1 MTATGSHRRHPKR
14 YVARRV
20 GAKPWQRTAAV
31 GALASSALALVGL
44 VVLVLYR
51 PLHALGVVAIAVLF
65 LAACFVALTST
76 GVRRLVVTAAAAVS
90 GLGLVVSVLFWSP
103 DPGEP
108 DVLPVAVLALFVA
121 GAALQRY
128 ALVLPPPSGPR
139 LFEVTPGRRATNR
152 PVLIVNLRSG
162 GGKAETFDI
171 PGRCA
176 EHGIDVVV
184 LEPGADLVE
193 LATDA
198 VGRGADALGMAGG
211 DGSLGVVA
219 TVAAEHDLPFVCVP
233 VGTRN
238 HFALDL
244 GLDRADPTQ
253 ALSSFLSGDER
264 RIDYALVNDRVFVN
278 NVSLGVYAAVV
289 AQETYR
295 DAKLETVTQVLPELW
310 EAGGPWF
317 DLHFDVPDHGRLQQA
332 AVLQVSNNPYAP
344 AEVGRRLRLDGG
356 ELGMLTADPQDL
368 GELMRLA
375 MLAAAGRAERSPAL
389 WSWSAPT
396 FVVESGQ
403 ETLAVGLDGETV
415 SLATPL
421 EFRIVPQGLRV
432 LVPQGTLVGL
442 AEQRVGDGTAAS
454 LFSVALGLPH
464 EIDDD

>member
-1 MTATGSHRRHPKR
+1 MTATGSHHRHPKR
-14 YVARRV
+14 YVERRV
-20 GAKPWQRTAAV
+20 GVKPWQRTAAA
-31 GALASSALALVGL
+31 GALVADALALIGL

-51 PLHALGVVAIAVLF
+51 PLHALAVVAIASLF
-65 LAACFVALTST
+65 LVAFFVALTSS
-76 GVRRLVVTAAAAVS
+76 GVRRLVAVVAAAGFGV
-90 GLGLVVSVLFWSP
+90 GLVLSVLFWSP

-108 DVLPVAVLALFVA
+108 GFLPVAVLALFAVA
-121 GAALQRY
+121 AALQRY
-128 ALVLPPPSGPR
+128 ALVLPPPSGPE
-139 LFEVTPGRRATNR
+139 LFEVAPGRRATAR

-176 EHGIDVVV
+176 EHGIEVVV

-198 VGRGADALGMAGG
+198 VARGADALGMAGG

-219 TVAAEHDLPFVCVP
+219 AVAAEHDLPFVCIP

-244 GLDRADPTQ
+244 GLDRAEPTQ
-253 ALSSFLSGDER
+253 ALSAFLTGDER
-264 RIDYALVNDRVFVN
+264 RIDYALVNGRVFLN

-289 AQETYR
+289 AQESYR
-295 DAKLETVTQVLPELW
+295 DAKLETVTELLPELW

-317 DLHFDVPDHGRLQQA
+317 DLHFDVPDHGRLEQA

-368 GELMRLA
+368 GEVVRLA

-403 ETLAVGLDGETV
+403 EALDVGLDGETV
-415 SLATPL
+415 TLVTPL
-421 EFRIVPQGLRV
+421 EFRIVPKGLRV

-442 AEQRVGDGTAAS
+442 DEQRVGDGTAAS

-464 EIDDD
+464 EVDDD